1 MEAAGLSS
9 RGHGGTLPHPA
20 TGRRPRA
27 LAAASPSRGPLP
39 RGLERLL
46 LVLLRPRPA
55 EPLDSRV
62 RGPPRGPPPRLG
74 RGPRPRRRVAEP
86 LAPAPPPQRPRPPRP
101 GGRRPLARAPSPRGP
116 SPRGPNPGPPPP
128 RVPPRPGTRPR
139 GPRRPAPPVPRVR
152 LHGGLAPRPLRDRVP
167 LRRVGLRPPPPP
179 PRDPLRPR
187 RELPRRPLPAPR
199 GPRRARPLRGRGRER
214 PRDPPASRGPR
225 LRPLV
230 ERGPGPHARRRIR
243 RGRPHPGWGG

>member
-39 RGLERLL
+39 RGLERPL
-46 LVLLRPRPA
+46 LVLFRPRPA
-55 EPLDSRV
+55 EPLDPRV

-86 LAPAPPPQRPRPPRP
+86 LA
-101 GGRRPLARAPSPRGP
+101 RAPRPRGP
-116 SPRGPNPGPPPP
+116 SPRGPEPGPRPP
-128 RVPPRPGTRPR
+128 RVPPRPGPRPR
-139 GPRRPAPPVPRVR
+139 GPRRP
-152 LHGGLAPRPLRDRVP
+152 
-167 LRRVGLRPPPPP
+167 
-179 PRDPLRPR
+179 
-187 RELPRRPLPAPR
+187 
-199 GPRRARPLRGRGRER
+199 RPLRGRGRER

-243 RGRPHPGWGG
+243 RVRPHRGWDDPPRRARPGSTPEGWRRPRAVGVRRGF

>member
-9 RGHGGTLPHPA
+9 SGHGGTLPHPA

-39 RGLERLL
+39 RGLERPL
-46 LVLLRPRPA
+46 LVLFRPRPA
-55 EPLDSRV
+55 EPLDPRV

-86 LAPAPPPQRPRPPRP
+86 LA
-101 GGRRPLARAPSPRGP
+101 RAPRPRGP
-116 SPRGPNPGPPPP
+116 SPRGPEPGPRPP
-128 RVPPRPGTRPR
+128 RVPPRPGPPPR
-139 GPRRPAPPVPRVR
+139 GPRRP
-152 LHGGLAPRPLRDRVP
+152 
-167 LRRVGLRPPPPP
+167 PPP
-179 PRDPLRPR
+179 
-187 RELPRRPLPAPR
+187 
-199 GPRRARPLRGRGRER
+199 RGRGRER

-243 RGRPHPGWGG
+243 RVRPHRGWDAPPRRARPGSTPEGWRRPR

>member
-9 RGHGGTLPHPA
+9 SGHGGTLPHPA

-27 LAAASPSRGPLP
+27 LAAASPPGCPPP
-39 RGLERLL
+39 RGLERPLL
-46 LVLLRPRPA
+46 ALLRPRPA
-55 EPLDSRV
+55 EPLDPRV

-86 LAPAPPPQRPRPPRP
+86 LA
-101 GGRRPLARAPSPRGP
+101 RAP
-116 SPRGPNPGPPPP
+116 
-128 RVPPRPGTRPR
+128 RPR
-139 GPRRPAPPVPRVR
+139 GPA
-152 LHGGLAPRPLRDRVP
+152 
-167 LRRVGLRPPPPP
+167 
-179 PRDPLRPR
+179 
-187 RELPRRPLPAPR
+187 PRRPPPAPR
-199 GPRRARPLRGRGRER
+199 GPRRARPLGGRGRER

-243 RGRPHPGWGG
+243 RVRPHRGWDDPPRRARPGSTPEGWRRPRAVGVRRGSAGGPLSGPRRPRCRRAGARAPP

>member
-1 MEAAGLSS
+1 MEAAGLSP

-39 RGLERLL
+39 RGLERPL

-55 EPLDSRV
+55 EPLDPRV

-86 LAPAPPPQRPRPPRP
+86 LAPAPRP
-101 GGRRPLARAPSPRGP
+101 
-116 SPRGPNPGPPPP
+116 PGPPPP
-128 RVPPRPGTRPR
+128 RPPPRPPVPPRPGPRPR

-167 LRRVGLRPPPPP
+167 LRRVGLRPHPRP

-243 RGRPHPGWGG
+243 RVRPHRGWDDPPRRARPGSTPEGWRRPRANLP